1 MSIRSRI
8 PDDIPARNQFP
19 TLGERQEEPT
29 IYVNNTPEHQKAY
42 PQIPPNR
49 MYWMTLFHLSIL
61 MVNLY
66 GFTQI
71 QLQQAAPEILLPHN
85 CICC

>member
-19 TLGERQEEPT
+19 TLGEH
-29 IYVNNTPEHQKAY
+29 VNSTPEHPKAY
-42 PQIPPNR
+42 PQIPPNV